1 MVQMDTREG
10 GRGYSSN
17 RGGGRGYYGS
27 NRGGYSNQFTYQNN
41 NNSYS
46 NRGGGY
52 WGGRGRRGRGR
63 GYYSN
68 ANAPGGGSSSG
79 GGRHN
84 VLPNDVEFL
93 SDLKGHKKKITCMCL
108 DQDRGQLLTGSHDQT
123 VRVWNCQTGECE
135 ATTQVG
141 GEVDSML
148 MQGGFLFVG
157 VKTTQ
162 GQGQIKVWNMSNM
175 QHTVLEGH
183 IGQVT
188 ALAAAN
194 GMLFSGGQDKTI
206 RVWKMNPST
215 GNFECAAVLQQE
227 QDGHRLSVSFMCVSE
242 PFLFSGD
249 TGGTIKVWDLEA
261 GVIKQTLIKAHK
273 NSQHPAI
280 MSLLIWEGHLLSGSL
295 DGDIKIWEPADPATG
310 NVVNPTS
317 IYVYPER
324 DESHNQG
331 RGRGRTYNRG
341 PAANGVLSMCGVAD
355 LAGKA
360 VLMVSYNTEN
370 SIRLF
375 ELPAFIDRG
384 SLHHISNARAMTGFP
399 PGNLMIGGDE
409 HGKVKCWRWK
419 AVA

>member
-17 RGGGRGYYGS
+17 RGGGGGRGYYGS
-27 NRGGYSNQFTYQNN
+27 NRGGYSNQFSYQGDMNT
-41 NNSYS
+41 SH

-63 GYYSN
+63 YSN
-68 ANAPGGGSSSG
+68 APGGSSSG
-79 GGRHN
+79 GGRN
-84 VLPNDVEFL
+84 SVLPNDVEFL
-93 SDLKGHKKKITCMCL
+93 SDLKGHKRKVTCMCL
-108 DQDRGQLLTGSHDQT
+108 DQERGQLLTGSHDQT

-148 MQGGFLFVG
+148 MQAGFLFVG

-175 QHTVLEGH
+175 QHMVLEGH
-183 IGQVT
+183 VGQVT

-194 GMLFSGGQDKTI
+194 GMLFSGGQDKAI
-206 RVWKMNPST
+206 RVWKVNPAT

-280 MSLLIWEGHLLSGSL
+280 MSLLIWEGHLISGSL

-310 NVVNPTS
+310 NVVNPTC
-317 IYVYPER
+317 IYVYPEQ
-324 DESHNQG
+324 DESQNRG
-331 RGRGRTYNRG
+331 RGRGRSYNSRG
-341 PAANGVLSMCGVAD
+341 TSANGVLSMCGVAD

-375 ELPAFIDRG
+375 ELPTFIDRG
-384 SLHHISNARAMTGFP
+384 SLRYISNARAMTGFP

-419 AVA
+419 AP

>member
-17 RGGGRGYYGS
+17 RGGGGGRGYYSS
-27 NRGGYSNQFTYQNN
+27 NRGGYSNQFSYQGDN
-41 NNSYS
+41 NNSSYS
-46 NRGGGY
+46 GRGGGY

-63 GYYSN
+63 YS
-68 ANAPGGGSSSG
+68 NAPGGSSG
-79 GGRHN
+79 GGRN
-84 VLPNDVEFL
+84 TVLPHDVEFL
-93 SDLKGHKKKITCMCL
+93 SDLKGHKRKVTCMCL
-108 DQDRGQLLTGSHDQT
+108 DQERGQLLTGSHDQT

-148 MQGGFLFVG
+148 MQAGFLFVG
-157 VKTTQ
+157 VKTAQ

-183 IGQVT
+183 VGQVT

-206 RVWKMNPST
+206 RVWKVNPAT

-280 MSLLIWEGHLLSGSL
+280 MSLLIWEGHLISGSL

-310 NVVNPTS
+310 NVVNPTC

-324 DESHNQG
+324 DESQSRG
-331 RGRGRTYNRG
+331 RGRGRSYSSRG
-341 PAANGVLSMCGVAD
+341 PSANGVLSMCGVAD

-375 ELPAFIDRG
+375 ELPTFIDRG
-384 SLHHISNARAMTGFP
+384 SLSHIANARAMTGFP

-419 AVA
+419 A